1 MFKQIQSL
9 PMPAEAAALPAAN
22 DGAPA
27 AVPPKVSQDV
37 IDARQETQIWTIYAL
52 SPYLRTG
59 NLKVSV
65 RDGRATITGNV
76 TDDINKD
83 LAMRLALGVD
93 GIKSIENQ
101 IDIVPVFVVPEQS
114 ADRSFG
120 EVVDDTT
127 VTSAVRSKLAW
138 SRFADGLITDV
149 SSARGNVS
157 LSGTAIT
164 EEMKE
169 AAGKLAMSTHGV
181 RSVNNQLVVR
191 ANNPGVVSSIGSD
204 FADGWITTKVRSTFM
219 YSINVA
225 ASDISVTTQ
234 GGNVRLSGK
243 VHGEAERALAVEL
256 AGNVRGVR
264 SVDSSSLT
272 M

>member
-1 MFKQIQSL
+1 MFKQIHAL
-9 PMPAEAAALPAAN
+9 PMTVDAADLPAAN
-22 DGAPA
+22 DVATA
-27 AVPPKVSQDV
+27 SVPPKASQEV

-52 SPYLRTG
+52 SPYLRSSD
-59 NLKVSV
+59 LKVSV
-65 RDGRATITGNV
+65 REGKATLTGSV
-76 TDDINKD
+76 SDDFNKD

-93 GIKSIENQ
+93 GIKFVDAQ
-101 IDIVPVFVVPEQS
+101 IDIVPIFVVPEKP

-138 SRFADGLITDV
+138 SRFADGLISDV

-164 EEMKE
+164 EEAKE
-169 AAGKLAMSTHGV
+169 AAGRLAMTTHGV

-204 FADGWITTKVRSTFM
+204 LADGWITTKVRSTFM
-219 YSINVA
+219 YSINVV

-234 GGNVRLSGK
+234 GGNVRLTGK
-243 VHGEAERALAVEL
+243 VHGDAERMLAVEL
-256 AGNVRGVR
+256 AGNVRGVK